1 MQVQPPPTMLFWA
14 PLGGTLYRGL
24 PSNEPETPFA
34 DGLKFATDSQLYAS
48 NAATAGRG
56 IVFEYMFSKPG
67 AYVTFEWCV
76 WHAKKP
82 MPHCAWPPWVRNWLR
97 TAAATDASL
106 GVTDAQA
113 TEYLTTAVQGLLTNG
128 TVVLGLR
135 RPRREQLAAG
145 GSAEFITPNF
155 QRLEQWTLASQVEGP
170 DLEAE
175 AQAKADAE
183 AEAAAAA
190 EEEARA
196 KAEAEAESVDGLKA
210 KLKTLRARER
220 EVRQELEDLRDEI
233 TDTKAE
239 LKAAKAA
246 AKANPK

>member
-155 QRLEQWTLASQVEGP
+155 QRLEQWTLASQVLNSVQSLSSLSNSYRCRLWPSIGVP
-170 DLEAE
+170 LHGCGQLITTVAH
-175 AQAKADAE
+175 
-183 AEAAAAA
+183 AAHC
-190 EEEARA
+190 
-196 KAEAEAESVDGLKA
+196 ESVFG
-210 KLKTLRARER
+210 
-220 EVRQELEDLRDEI
+220 
-233 TDTKAE
+233 
-239 LKAAKAA
+239 
-246 AKANPK
+246 